1 MIVGYAKLLIKLRW
15 FVLLASLLGVLA
27 LASGGRFL
35 TFTNDYRV
43 WFSPDNPQL
52 VAFEELQE
60 SYTRSDNVL
69 VMLEP
74 ASGDVFNNETLEA
87 VHALTD
93 AAWQLPFTVRVDS
106 LTNYQHIYGEDD
118 DLIVSDLVEEPGD
131 MDASTLDS
139 IRQVAFAQ
147 PQLMNRLLSETG
159 DTTGVNITVQLPPE
173 LTDEERAELSGEEL
187 AKRDP
192 QIATA
197 VVVDEVRALLSDMRE
212 QYPEIRYSTTGV
224 VMMNQA
230 FPEASIKDMSSLI
243 PAAFAVIIIGVL
255 LFLRSPIAMFATVA
269 VVFLSIL
276 GGMGAA
282 GWAGVKLT
290 PAAMSA
296 PTLILTLAVADCVHF
311 LVTFYHG
318 LRNGSA
324 KHAAIIESLRM
335 NFVPIMLTSIT
346 TAIGFLSMNT
356 SDAPPFR
363 DLGNITAVGVVLA
376 FLLSVTFLPA
386 LVAVLPAKTK
396 TGVSRSSL
404 IMEGLANF
412 VIKFRKPLFWGML
425 AIMIGT
431 AIMTP
436 RNELNDVFVEYFDN
450 SVPFRVE
457 TDRITEKMTGMY
469 FVDYSLDSGS
479 ADGVSDPQFLQQVQQ
494 LENYLK
500 EQPEVRNVSA
510 FTETM
515 RRLNRS
521 MHGDEKGWYKLPED
535 RELAAQY
542 TLLYEMSLPYGL
554 DLNNQTTFDK
564 SATRLSATLDT
575 LSTKDL
581 LAFENRVTDWMQENT
596 PAIATSGA
604 SPTVMFSH
612 ISRRNIISMLSGT
625 SIALVLISL
634 ILVFALRS
642 LKFGLI
648 SLIPNIA
655 PALMAFGLWALF
667 VGQVGLAVSVVVAMT
682 LGIVVDDTIHFLS
695 KYLRARRERGMNA
708 EDAVR
713 YAFSTVGVAL
723 TVTTIVLV
731 AGFLVISQSN
741 FQVNSQMGALTAVTI
756 TLALIVDF
764 LFLPALLI
772 RVDGDKKPTEATI
785 PPSGDRDN
793 LQAPSAV

>member
-1 MIVGYAKLLIKLRW
+1 MLVRYAQFLIRFRWPVLLI
-15 FVLLASLLGVLA
+15 SLICVLA

-35 TFTNDYRV
+35 SFTNDYRV

-52 VAFEELQE
+52 VAYEELQAD
-60 SYTRSDNVL
+60 YTRSDNIL
-69 VMLEP
+69 VMFEP
-74 ASGDVFNNETLEA
+74 KSGDVFTNDTLSAVAAFTEEA
-87 VHALTD
+87 
-93 AAWQLPFTVRVDS
+93 WKLPFTVRVDS
-106 LTNYQHIYGEDD
+106 LTNYQHIYGEED
-118 DLIVSDLVEEPGD
+118 DLIVIDLVEEAGELGAD
-131 MDASTLDS
+131 QLEE
-139 IRQVAFAQ
+139 IRQIALQQ
-147 PQLMNRLLSETG
+147 PLLLNRLLSEDG
-159 DTTGVNITVQLPPE
+159 GTTGINITIELPPE
-173 LTDEERAELSGEEL
+173 LTDKQRATLSPEEL
-187 AKRDP
+187 ASRDP
-192 QIATA
+192 QIATTQT
-197 VVVDEVRALLSDMRE
+197 VDAARALIGDMQARFPNIN
-212 QYPEIRYSTTGV
+212 YYSTGV
-224 VMMNQA
+224 IMMNQA
-230 FPEASIKDMSSLI
+230 FPEASFKDISSLI

-255 LFLRSPIAMFATVA
+255 IFLRSPIAMLTTVA

-282 GWAGVKLT
+282 GWAGIKLT

-318 LRNGSA
+318 LRTGES
-324 KHAAIIESLRM
+324 KHAAVVESLRI
-335 NFVPIMLTSIT
+335 NFTPIMLTSIT

-376 FLLSVTFLPA
+376 FFLSVTFLPA
-386 LVAVLPAKTK
+386 LVAILPAKTK
-396 TGVSRSSL
+396 TKTSRSSQ
-404 IMEGLANF
+404 IMDRLADF
-412 VIKFRKPLFWGML
+412 SITYRKPLFWGML

-436 RNELNDVFVEYFDN
+436 KNELNDVFVEYFDET
-450 SVPFRVE
+450 VPFRVE
-457 TDRITEKMTGMY
+457 TDRITEKMAGMY
-469 FVDYSLDSGS
+469 FIDYSINS
-479 ADGVSDPQFLQQVQQ
+479 AGEGGVSKPEFLAQVEL
-494 LENYLK
+494 LERYLQ

-521 MHGDEKGWYKLPED
+521 MHGDESDWYKLPEEND
-535 RELAAQY
+535 LAAQY
-542 TLLYEMSLPYGL
+542 MLLYEMSLPYGL
-554 DLNNQTTFDK
+554 DLNNQVNFDK
-564 SATRLSATLDT
+564 SATRLSASLDT
-575 LSTKDL
+575 MSTKNML
-581 LAFENRVTDWMQENT
+581 EFEKRVGEWMDKNT
-596 PAIATSGA
+596 PDISTSGA

-612 ISRRNIISMLSGT
+612 ISLRNIISMLSGT

-642 LKFGLI
+642 VKFGLI

-655 PALMAFGLWALF
+655 PALMAFGIWAMV

-695 KYLRARRERGMNA
+695 KYLRARRERNMNA

-713 YAFSTVGVAL
+713 YAFQTVGVAL

-731 AGFLVISQSN
+731 AGFTVISQSN
-741 FQVNSQMGALTAVTI
+741 FLVNSQMGALTAVTI
-756 TLALIVDF
+756 TIALIVDF

-772 RVDGDKKPTEATI
+772 LVDKDEDVAQ
-785 PPSGDRDN
+785 DAD
-793 LQAPSAV
+793 AVAVGA

>member
-1 MIVGYAKLLIKLRW
+1 MLVRYAQFLIRFRWPVLLI
-15 FVLLASLLGVLA
+15 SLICVLA

-35 TFTNDYRV
+35 SFTNDYRV

-52 VAFEELQE
+52 VAYEELQAD
-60 SYTRSDNVL
+60 YTRSDNIL
-69 VMLEP
+69 VMFEP
-74 ASGDVFNNETLEA
+74 KSGDVFTNDTLSAVAAFTEEA
-87 VHALTD
+87 
-93 AAWQLPFTVRVDS
+93 WKLPFTVRVDS
-106 LTNYQHIYGEDD
+106 LTNYQHIYGEED
-118 DLIVSDLVEEPGD
+118 DLIVIDLVEEAGELGAD
-131 MDASTLDS
+131 QLEE
-139 IRQVAFAQ
+139 IRQIALQQ
-147 PQLMNRLLSETG
+147 PLLLNRLLSEDG
-159 DTTGVNITVQLPPE
+159 GTTGINITIELPPE
-173 LTDEERAELSGEEL
+173 LTDKQRATLSPEEL
-187 AKRDP
+187 ASRDP
-192 QIATA
+192 QIATTQTVEA
-197 VVVDEVRALLSDMRE
+197 ARALIVDMQARFPNIN
-212 QYPEIRYSTTGV
+212 YYSTGV
-224 VMMNQA
+224 IMMNQA
-230 FPEASIKDMSSLI
+230 FPEASFKDISSLI

-255 LFLRSPIAMFATVA
+255 IFLRSPIAMLTTVA

-282 GWAGVKLT
+282 GWAGIKLT

-318 LRNGSA
+318 LRTGES
-324 KHAAIIESLRM
+324 KHAAVVESLRI
-335 NFVPIMLTSIT
+335 NFTPIMLTSIT

-376 FLLSVTFLPA
+376 FFLSVTFLPA
-386 LVAVLPAKTK
+386 LVAILPAKTK
-396 TGVSRSSL
+396 TKTSRSSQ
-404 IMEGLANF
+404 IMDRLADF
-412 VIKFRKPLFWGML
+412 SITYRKPLFWGML

-436 RNELNDVFVEYFDN
+436 KNELNDVFVEYFDET
-450 SVPFRVE
+450 VPFRVE
-457 TDRITEKMTGMY
+457 TDRITEKMAGMY
-469 FVDYSLDSGS
+469 FIDYSINS
-479 ADGVSDPQFLQQVQQ
+479 AGEGGVSKPEFLAQVEL
-494 LENYLK
+494 LERYLQ

-521 MHGDEKGWYKLPED
+521 MHGDESDWYKLPEEND
-535 RELAAQY
+535 LAAQY
-542 TLLYEMSLPYGL
+542 MLLYEMSLPYGL
-554 DLNNQTTFDK
+554 DLNNQVNFDK
-564 SATRLSATLDT
+564 SATRLSASLDT
-575 LSTKDL
+575 MSTKNML
-581 LAFENRVTDWMQENT
+581 EFEKRVGEWMDKNT
-596 PAIATSGA
+596 PDISTSGA

-612 ISRRNIISMLSGT
+612 ISLRNIISMLSGT

-642 LKFGLI
+642 VKFGLI

-655 PALMAFGLWALF
+655 PALMAFGIWALV

-695 KYLRARRERGMNA
+695 KYLRARRERNMNA

-713 YAFSTVGVAL
+713 YAFQTVGVAL

-731 AGFLVISQSN
+731 AGFTVISQSN
-741 FQVNSQMGALTAVTI
+741 FLVNSQMGALTAVTI
-756 TLALIVDF
+756 TIALIVDF

-772 RVDGDKKPTEATI
+772 LVDKDEDVAQ
-785 PPSGDRDN
+785 DAD
-793 LQAPSAV
+793 AVAVGA